1 MFVCFATKA
10 VHNEVVTSLTTEA
23 FMAALRRFIARRD
36 KPRHIQSDNGTN
48 FQGAAN
54 QLNAIYKMLVII
66 PDDINQG
73 LPGCRRLHLALHSAS
88 FSAFRGLWEASV
100 KSMKHH
106 LKRTLGAHIATYE
119 ELCTLLYE
127 IEACLNSR
135 PLCALSNDPQN
146 PMYLSPAHFL
156 IGESLTQL
164 PSHDFK
170 DVKCNRLTRWEL
182 LQKQLQ
188 LFWHHWSTEYL
199 HNLQQRQKWHR
210 FTPNLSVGDVVLL
223 KDDNSAPLQRP
234 MAVIT
239 EVHPGLDGNIRVVTI
254 KTATGILKRPVT
266 KICSLPHIDCKL

>member
-1 MFVCFATKA
+1 
-10 VHNEVVTSLTTEA
+10 
-23 FMAALRRFIARRD
+23 
-36 KPRHIQSDNGTN
+36 
-48 FQGAAN
+48 
-54 QLNAIYKMLVII
+54 
-66 PDDINQG
+66 
-73 LPGCRRLHLALHSAS
+73 
-88 FSAFRGLWEASV
+88 
-100 KSMKHH
+100 
-106 LKRTLGAHIATYE
+106 
-119 ELCTLLYE
+119 
-127 IEACLNSR
+127 
-135 PLCALSNDPQN
+135 
-146 PMYLSPAHFL
+146 MYLSPAHFL

-164 PSHDFK
+164 PSHDFT

-188 LFWHHWSTEYL
+188 LFWHHWSAEYL

-223 KDDNSAPLQRP
+223 KDDNSAPLQWP